1 MFGRVS
7 ACAFVVNKT
16 EQMQARETR
25 RLSRS
30 EASRHGC
37 ELHAKEVVCINLPKC
52 LAKVCGCVCVCVCVC
67 VCAQSMCQQQ

>member
-52 LAKVCGCVCVCVCVC
+52 LAKVCGCVCVCVC
-67 VCAQSMCQQQ
+67 AQSMCQQQ